1 MDKRGP
7 AIGID
12 LGTTYSCV
20 AVLQHGKVN
29 VIPNEWGSHT
39 TPSCVAFTDIKRL
52 IGDTAKSQAHLHP
65 VNTIF
70 NAKRLIGRRSHDL
83 ISDKRLHFEVVE
95 KGVHPMIRVE
105 YYGKVKELH
114 IEHILAM
121 IFTKMKETAEAYL
134 GTTVTDAVVT
144 IPANFNDFQRQ
155 VTKDAG
161 VISGLNVLR
170 IVNEPIA
177 AAIAFSFDQKIVF
190 ERNVLVFDF
199 GGGFLNVC
207 VATIQDGIIE
217 VKSIAGDAHLGGED
231 FDNCLVDFFVDEFE
245 TNFKKDLSGNMTSLC
260 LLRTACERAKRTL
273 SSCTEASIE
282 IDSFFKGINF
292 YTKITRASF
301 EEICAALFQR
311 TLEPVEKALCD
322 SELSRGEIDDVV
334 LVGGSTRIP
343 KIQKLLQDF
352 FNGKELNK
360 SINPDE
366 AVAYGA
372 AVQAA
377 ILSGDKSEEVQ
388 DLLLLDITPLSLGIE
403 TAGGVMTSL
412 IKRNSTIPKMESQSF
427 TVGKNLAGGFC
438 LDLFSEGT
446 EVNLGRSL
454 ETEPSTDIRIPICIF
469 EGESC
474 ETNNNNCLGVFD
486 FTTISP
492 AATEKV
498 PMIEV
503 TFSVDRNTIIMV
515 FVVDKISGK
524 SEKFTVMPCKK
535 CLTPEEL
542 EHILLEEEIFKAE
555 SEEQDTI
562 VVAKQ
567 QLEIY
572 ATSVVENMDQLCLE
586 CNSISTRCTEVI
598 ERVDTKYPTA
608 QELEDLKKELEK
620 AYHCMKTKIS
630 PLLHDMPTTPY
641 QGNSDPALFDL
652 LQDRLTRSEVQ
663 VKDLEAM
670 LAISRQQTKLSKELS
685 ATLEITTR
693 DLTNRLTVSEAHSE
707 DVASRLA
714 QAEAHALE
722 SRLMQESQ
730 PSWVV
735 ARAEIYLTEEEIGR
749 GAWGVIKV
757 AEFRGQRVAAKVL
770 HSEIISANNIRLFT
784 REMNMSARARHPHIV
799 QFFGATREGTPI
811 ILMELMS
818 TSLRCRLATAPLTQ
832 KEFLSIASDVVK
844 ALNYLHLMQ
853 PKPIIHRDVSSANV
867 LLDPLV
873 PPMTWKA
880 KLSDFGS
887 TNFVSNQATTGPGNP
902 LYAAPEA
909 FSPYQQSP
917 KMDVFSVGIVLI
929 EACTREMP
937 SIEDREELI
946 GQIAWVQVVPLIHRC
961 IEMNQDKRPTMDAVL
976 RELSQLQR
984 TA

>member
-1 MDKRGP
+1 M
-7 AIGID
+7 
-12 LGTTYSCV
+12 
-20 AVLQHGKVN
+20 
-29 VIPNEWGSHT
+29 
-39 TPSCVAFTDIKRL
+39 
-52 IGDTAKSQAHLHP
+52 AKSDIH
-65 VNTIF
+65 
-70 NAKRLIGRRSHDL
+70 
-83 ISDKRLHFEVVE
+83 E
-95 KGVHPMIRVE
+95 
-105 YYGKVKELH
+105 
-114 IEHILAM
+114 
-121 IFTKMKETAEAYL
+121 
-134 GTTVTDAVVT
+134 
-144 IPANFNDFQRQ
+144 
-155 VTKDAG
+155 
-161 VISGLNVLR
+161 
-170 IVNEPIA
+170 
-177 AAIAFSFDQKIVF
+177 
-190 ERNVLVFDF
+190 
-199 GGGFLNVC
+199 
-207 VATIQDGIIE
+207 
-217 VKSIAGDAHLGGED
+217 
-231 FDNCLVDFFVDEFE
+231 
-245 TNFKKDLSGNMTSLC
+245 
-260 LLRTACERAKRTL
+260 
-273 SSCTEASIE
+273 
-282 IDSFFKGINF
+282 
-292 YTKITRASF
+292 
-301 EEICAALFQR
+301 
-311 TLEPVEKALCD
+311 
-322 SELSRGEIDDVV
+322 VV
-334 LVGGSTRIP
+334 LVGGSTHIP
-343 KIQKLLQDF
+343 RIQKLLQDF

-377 ILSGDKSEEVQ
+377 FLSGDKSEEVQ
-388 DLLLLDITPLSLGIE
+388 DLLLLDVTPLSLGIE
-403 TAGGVMTSL
+403 TAGGVMTSI
-412 IKRNSTIPKMESQSF
+412 IKRNSNIPTKESKTF
-427 TVGKNLAGGFC
+427 TVGKNLAGGFWF
-438 LDLFSEGT
+438 DEDT
-446 EVNLGRSL
+446 EVNLG
-454 ETEPSTDIRIPICIF
+454 TEPGTDIRNPICIF
-469 EGESC
+469 EGEHR
-474 ETNNNNCLGVFD
+474 ETNNNNCLGVID

-492 AATEKV
+492 AATKEV

-503 TFSVDRNTIIMV
+503 TFEVDRNSIITV
-515 FVVDKISGK
+515 SVVDKISGK
-524 SEKFTVMPCKK
+524 SEKLTVKK
-535 CLTPEEL
+535 CLTPKEF

-555 SEEQDTI
+555 S
-562 VVAKQ
+562 AK

-572 ATSVVENMDQLCLE
+572 ATSVVENMNQLCLE

-598 ERVDTKYPTA
+598 ELVDTKYPTA

-620 AYHCMKTKIS
+620 AYHCMKIKIS
-630 PLLHDMPTTPY
+630 PLLDNIPTVL
-641 QGNSDPALFDL
+641 SDL

-663 VKDLEAM
+663 VKDLE
-670 LAISRQQTKLSKELS
+670 AISRQQTKLSKELS

-707 DVASRLA
+707 DVANRLA
-714 QAEAHALE
+714 QAEAHATYMSNRLAQAEAHATYMSDRMAQAEAHALDLE
-722 SRLMQESQ
+722 SKESE

-735 ARAEIYLTEEEIGR
+735 ARADIHLTEEEIGR

-757 AEFRGQRVAAKVL
+757 AEFRGQKVAAKVL

-818 TSLRCRLATAPLTQ
+818 TSLRRRLATAPLTQ

-976 RELSQLQR
+976 RELSRLQR
-984 TA
+984 IGIIYS